1 MDLAAAYKAC
11 ARITRKE
18 ARNFYFAFLSLPKA
32 QRRAV
37 YALYAFCREADDVA
51 DAAPLA
57 PHLRDEECGR
67 ATFLVGSEP
76 SDGTESAESSSPS
89 SNLENGG
96 IAGGVAVP
104 PAGSLT
110 EKRVEDS
117 FLAGDRAASEC
128 NGAKSPVE
136 IEKERKRE
144 GLGRLR
150 QRLWKA
156 AKGEPETLVD
166 GALADAIDRFGVDP
180 QDLDDVIAGVEM
192 DLDDV
197 SLATFEELRT
207 YCYHVASAV
216 GLATL
221 PILNNGVPP
230 TDAMRESAIDLG
242 LGMQFANVLRDV
254 AEDLENGR
262 IYLPAE
268 DLERFGVSDDMFR
281 ARAMT
286 PQLRDLF
293 VFEYERAKRTL
304 AAGRSLIPAVPRTG
318 RGCLWLLSEMY
329 GRILERIAE
338 SEFDVF
344 AGRVSLPTSEKLG
357 LLASTFWRRL

>member
-1 MDLAAAYKAC
+1 MDLTAAYKAC
-11 ARITRKE
+11 ARITRRE

-51 DAAPLA
+51 DAAALPTH
-57 PHLRDEECGR
+57 PRDEKCGE
-67 ATFLVGSEP
+67 AALLVGGELC
-76 SDGTESAESSSPS
+76 DGTEFAKAASPRDK
-89 SNLENGG
+89 
-96 IAGGVAVP
+96 
-104 PAGSLT
+104 
-110 EKRVEDS
+110 KRVSDS
-117 FLAGDRAASEC
+117 FLVPEVSRGEMTFLEGNTAAEVRSAAGLSREDAER
-128 NGAKSPVE
+128 
-136 IEKERKRE
+136 ERKRA

-150 QRLWKA
+150 ERLWKA
-156 AKGEPETLVD
+156 AKGDPETLVD
-166 GALADAIDRFGVDP
+166 CALADAIDRFAVAP
-180 QDLDDVIAGVEM
+180 QDLDDVITGVEM

-197 SLATFEELRT
+197 SLETFEELRT

-254 AEDLENGR
+254 AEDLETGR

-268 DLERFGVSDDMFR
+268 ERARFGVSDEMFR
-281 ARAMT
+281 SRTMTRELRA
-286 PQLRDLF
+286 LF
-293 VFEYERAKRTL
+293 VFEYERAKRML
-304 AAGRSLIPAVPRTG
+304 AAGRVLIPTVPRTG

-329 GRILERIAE
+329 GRVLERIAD
-338 SEFDVF
+338 SGFDVF
-344 AGRVSLPTSEKLG
+344 AGRVSLPTTEKLG